1 MRIPGHSD
9 SVTKDRQRGLECVV
23 KLNGKNGD
31 LEEGYFLAALF
42 DQTGK
47 AMQNS

>member
-23 KLNGKNGD
+23 KLIGKNGD
-31 LEEGYFLAALF
+31 LEEGYFLDALF
-42 DQTGK
+42 DAG
-47 AMQNS
+47 AG